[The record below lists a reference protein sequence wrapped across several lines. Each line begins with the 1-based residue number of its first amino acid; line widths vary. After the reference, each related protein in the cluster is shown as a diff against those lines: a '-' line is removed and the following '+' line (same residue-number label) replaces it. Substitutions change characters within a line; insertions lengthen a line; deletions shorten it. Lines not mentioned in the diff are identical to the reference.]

1 MVCASF
7 YSRLSEAQPQADMDT
22 DMGNWGAVDLV
33 LESQRRMEI
42 GGRGT
47 SLSGSS
53 LVLLASDWGLCF

>member
-22 DMGNWGAVDLV
+22 DMGNWGAVD

>member
-1 MVCASF
+1 
-7 YSRLSEAQPQADMDT
+7 MDT

>member
-1 MVCASF
+1 
-7 YSRLSEAQPQADMDT
+7 MDT
-22 DMGNWGAVDLV
+22 DMGNWGAVDLE